1 LQFENGKPIRFFANI
16 DQTGFSLSKWNLKL
30 NCRDYDFTSDEKLQ
44 AKKKEL
50 IFNGSKPPKYFEEL
64 VDKIKK
70 LEKEGKTEKKQRS
83 TKEIEQ
89 TLERM
94 KKKSN

>member
-1 LQFENGKPIRFFANI
+1 
-16 DQTGFSLSKWNLKL
+16 LKL
-30 NCRDYDFTSDEKLQ
+30 NCRDYDYTAEEKLV
-44 AKKKEL
+44 AKKFSSLNSLE
-50 IFNGSKPPKYFEEL
+50 GTPEYFQEL
-64 VDKIKK
+64 VDKMKK